1 MVKRI
6 NGGMPYIPY
15 IPFCVICQ
23 FDNYYKIIGS
33 LTVVLLADFTKIIFE
48 NILKTAYGEIFRIF
62 DETLKHRLQLLSSSR
77 LESEEI

>member
-1 MVKRI
+1 MVERI

-23 FDNYYKIIGS
+23 FDNYYKII
-33 LTVVLLADFTKIIFE
+33 VLLADFTKIIFE